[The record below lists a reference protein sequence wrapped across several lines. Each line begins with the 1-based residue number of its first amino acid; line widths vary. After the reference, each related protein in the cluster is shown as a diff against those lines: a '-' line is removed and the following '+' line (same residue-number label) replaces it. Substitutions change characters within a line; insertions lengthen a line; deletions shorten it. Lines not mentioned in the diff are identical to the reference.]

1 MSKNYNMSKDLWYE
15 TAKVCAFCVAGII
28 LLALLLG
35 DGQDEA
41 IATYSGFFEGSLGIA
56 VAMAGAVVAI
66 RIAHI
71 ANHTVQKEAI
81 REQVTLA
88 KETLSGICTLYHRLG
103 EGVERMFTASV
114 MIQQYIGANSESFAG
129 GKGDQAGFS
138 ELDRLKRHYIIGLDE
153 IIEAISSIKRNP
165 LALAT
170 WNACKPKEPF
180 FKNASDL
187 EPATLTQLLHIF
199 RDRLAERSADDL
211 ITLVAMANSYETN
224 DASVRTAFF
233 CGSLIESETFRDQS
247 VYGLKNDGL
256 RLLCDLTSG
265 LPESCE
271 EIIDRIEEDYDEQLL
286 EPEKWNK
293 LSDSKAISKGFWMS
307 NYIIKGFGCIA
318 KGNNFDSRLSLPK

>member
-1 MSKNYNMSKDLWYE
+1 MKKNDDIFKDFWLKTVLIYIL
-15 TAKVCAFCVAGII
+15 CSSGII
-28 LLALLLG
+28 FFALLFG
-35 DGQDEA
+35 DGQNA
-41 IATYSGFFEGSLGIA
+41 AVATSSGFFEGSVGVA
-56 VAMAGAVVAI
+56 VAMAGAVAAI
-66 RIAHI
+66 RIATI
-71 ANHTVQKEAI
+71 ANDTLQKEAT

-88 KETLSGICTLYHRLG
+88 KETLNGICTLYHGLG
-103 EGVERMFTASV
+103 EGIERMYTASI
-114 MIQQYIGANSESFAG
+114 MLQQYTGANSGSFAG
-129 GKGDQAGFS
+129 GKDDQAGFS

-153 IIEAISSIKRNP
+153 IIEAISCIKRNP

-180 FKNASDL
+180 FKNVSDL
-187 EPATLTQLLHIF
+187 DPATLTPLLYVL
-199 RDRLAERSADDL
+199 RDQLAERSADDL
-211 ITLVAMANSYETN
+211 ITLVAMANSYETD

-233 CGSLIESETFRDQS
+233 CGSLIKSETFRDQS

-307 NYIIKGFGCIA
+307 NYIIGGFGCIA
-318 KGNNFDSRLSLPK
+318 KGNNFESRLSLPK